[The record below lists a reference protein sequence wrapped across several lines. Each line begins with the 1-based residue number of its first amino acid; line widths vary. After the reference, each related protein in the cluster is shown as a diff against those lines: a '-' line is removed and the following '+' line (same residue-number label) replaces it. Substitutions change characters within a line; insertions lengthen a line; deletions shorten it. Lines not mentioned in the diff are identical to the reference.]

1 MSPWTW
7 ANLGAIGLLCGWILS
22 HSYPLV
28 RTIRLRNALL
38 LRPSGPADFAWG
50 PSAAPADFALET
62 LAPDPVFAETIRA
75 LGIGRNVADW
85 EAALRLAEHL
95 TKNAGDLGPIQADL
109 QTTYRRIQK
118 GYGYC
123 ADFTKV
129 FLALAHAAG
138 LFARQWA
145 FSFDGFGGHGHALVE
160 VFDRQRGKWLLLD
173 VFNNFHAVDAETGE
187 PLSALEFRE
196 RLLDADD
203 AGARLVK
210 NGAGRPGWS
219 DLSKAFDYYRRGL
232 DQWYLQWGNAVLS
245 YDAQPLVRRASR
257 LSGAL
262 GQFVAVVM
270 RVHPTIR
277 ILPTTSNRTLV
288 AQLVALRARLWLVL
302 VLLVLACTLLAAQV
316 AILMTGPHGAV
327 AP

>member
-1 MSPWTW
+1 MSAWTW
-7 ANLGAIGLLCGWILS
+7 ANLGAIGLLCSWIAS
-22 HSYPLV
+22 HSYPPV
-28 RTIRLRNALL
+28 RAVRLRNALL
-38 LRPSGPADFAWG
+38 FRPSGPADFAWG
-50 PSAAPADFALET
+50 PCAAPADFALET
-62 LAPDPVFAETIRA
+62 CAPHPVFADTVRA
-75 LGIGRNVADW
+75 LGIGRNTSDW
-85 EAALRLAEHL
+85 DAALRLAEHL
-95 TKNAGDLGPIQADL
+95 TKNAGDRGPIQADL
-109 QTTYRRIQK
+109 QTTYRRLQQ

-160 VFDRQRGKWLLLD
+160 VFDRQRRKWLLLD
-173 VFNNFHAVDAETGE
+173 VFYNFHAVDATSGE

-203 AGARLVK
+203 TGAKLVK

-232 DQWYLQWGNAVLS
+232 DQWYLLWGNAVLS
-245 YDAQPLVRRASR
+245 YDAQLLVRRASR
-257 LSGAL
+257 LSGAI
-262 GQFVAVVM
+262 GQFVAVAM

-288 AQLVALRARLWLVL
+288 AQLVALRARLWLVMA
-302 VLLVLACTLLAAQV
+302 LLVVACILLAAQL
-316 AILMTGPHGAV
+316 AISMTGPHGAI

>member
-1 MSPWTW
+1 MSVWTW
-7 ANLGAIGLLCGWILS
+7 ANLGVIGVLCGWLLS
-22 HSYPLV
+22 HSYPPV
-28 RTIRLRNALL
+28 RAVRLRNALL
-38 LRPSGPADFAWG
+38 LRPSGSADFAWE

-62 LAPDPVFAETIRA
+62 RTPHPVFVDTVRA
-75 LGIGRNVADW
+75 LGIGRNTSDW
-85 EAALRLAEHL
+85 DAALRLADHL
-95 TKNAGDLGPIQADL
+95 TKNAGDRGPIQADL
-109 QTTYRRIQK
+109 QTTYRRLQQ

-129 FLALAHAAG
+129 FLGLAHAAG

-160 VFDRQRGKWLLLD
+160 VFDRQRGKWVLLD
-173 VFNNFHAVDAETGE
+173 VFNNFHAVDAASGE
-187 PLSALEFRE
+187 PLGALEFRE
-196 RLLDADD
+196 RLRDADD
-203 AGARLVK
+203 PGAQLVK
-210 NGAGRPGWS
+210 NGPGRPGWS

-232 DQWYLQWGNAVLS
+232 DQWYLLWGNAVLS

-257 LSGAL
+257 LSGAI
-262 GQFVAVVM
+262 GQFVAVAM

-288 AQLVALRARLWLVL
+288 AQLVALRARLCVVL
-302 VLLVLACTLLAAQV
+302 VLLVLAGILLAAQL
-316 AILMTGPHGAV
+316 AISMTGPHGAV

>member
-1 MSPWTW
+1 MSAWTW
-7 ANLGAIGLLCGWILS
+7 ANLGAIGLLCSWIAS

-28 RTIRLRNALL
+28 RAVRLRNALL
-38 LRPSGPADFAWG
+38 FRPSGPADFTWG
-50 PSAAPADFALET
+50 PAAAPADFALET
-62 LAPDPVFAETIRA
+62 CAPHPVFSDTVRA
-75 LGIGRNVADW
+75 LGIGRNTSDW
-85 EAALRLAEHL
+85 DAALRLAEHL
-95 TKNAGDLGPIQADL
+95 TKNTGDRGPIQADL
-109 QTTYRRIQK
+109 QTTYRRLQQ

-129 FLALAHAAG
+129 FLGLAHAAG

-173 VFNNFHAVDAETGE
+173 VFNNFHAVDAASGE
-187 PLSALEFRE
+187 PLGALEFRE
-196 RLLDADD
+196 RLLDADHT
-203 AGARLVK
+203 GAKLVK

-219 DLSKAFDYYRRGL
+219 DLSKAFVYYRRGL
-232 DQWYLQWGNAVLS
+232 DQWYLLWGNAVLS
-245 YDAQPLVRRASR
+245 YDAQPLVNRASR
-257 LSGAL
+257 LSGAI
-262 GQFVAVVM
+262 GQFVAVAM

-277 ILPTTSNRTLV
+277 ILPTTSNRALI

-302 VLLVLACTLLAAQV
+302 ILLVVACILLAVQL
-316 AILMTGPHGAV
+316 AISMTGPHGAV

>member
-1 MSPWTW
+1 MSAWTW
-7 ANLGAIGLLCGWILS
+7 ANLGAIGLLCSWIAS
-22 HSYPLV
+22 HSYPPV
-28 RTIRLRNALL
+28 RAVRLRNALL

-50 PSAAPADFALET
+50 PCAAPADFALET
-62 LAPDPVFAETIRA
+62 CAPHPVFADTVRA
-75 LGIGRNVADW
+75 LGIGRNTSDW
-85 EAALRLAEHL
+85 DAALRLAEHL
-95 TKNAGDLGPIQADL
+95 TKNAGDRGPIQADL
-109 QTTYRRIQK
+109 QTTYRRLQQ

-173 VFNNFHAVDAETGE
+173 VFNNFHAVDAASGE
-187 PLSALEFRE
+187 PLGALEFRE

-203 AGARLVK
+203 TGAKLVK

-232 DQWYLQWGNAVLS
+232 DQWYLLWGNAVLS

-257 LSGAL
+257 LSGAI
-262 GQFVAVVM
+262 GQFVAVAM
-270 RVHPTIR
+270 QVHPTIR

-302 VLLVLACTLLAAQV
+302 GLLVVACILLAAQV
-316 AILMTGPHGAV
+316 AISMSGPHGAI